1 MGCQGHGQ
9 LVLEMAF
16 QAVEDACHQHLL
28 LMIEEWPEER
38 LGADE
43 VRVVA
48 AAAWKNVLSLSL
60 TNELNG

>member
-1 MGCQGHGQ
+1 MCRQGHGQ

-28 LMIEEWPEER
+28 PAVEKGPKER

-48 AAAWKNVLSLSL
+48 AAAWKNVLSHSL

>member
-38 LGADE
+38 LGADK

-48 AAAWKNVLSLSL
+48 AAAGKKMLCHSVTLS
-60 TNELNG
+60 